1 MRTIPA
7 FLTLAA
13 FVLSTPVEARA
24 VCGDVNASSTVTSSD
39 ALAVLR
45 EAVGQNVDLTCDL
58 CGSDCPGDPLFLLG
72 EWVFES
78 DFGDI
83 FIDEYELFA
92 VDDFNCEIIGQD
104 FDDGS
109 VVYAYAGQEYDYV
122 LLDPDEDSCDLFVFD
137 VVNFDEVEGID
148 YFVDV
153 DVDGACDF
161 DAVLDEGSMIGER
174 VSTAMSTASGTNTAS
189 KRSASTAGTSRSI
202 GTERP
207 ELEALLARVKE
218 RYEAHRGPRR

>member
-1 MRTIPA
+1 MRTILA
-7 FLTLAA
+7 LMTFAA
-13 FVLSTPVEARA
+13 FVLSTALDARA
-24 VCGDVNASSTVTSSD
+24 VCGDVNQSSTVTSSD

-45 EAVGQNVDLTCDL
+45 EAVGLDVGLTCDL

-83 FIDEYELFA
+83 FVDEYELFA

-109 VVYAYAGQEYDYV
+109 VVYAYAGEEYDYV
-122 LLDPDEDSCDLFVFD
+122 LLDPDDESCDLFVFD
-137 VVNFDEVEGID
+137 VVNFDEVVGID
-148 YFVDV
+148 YYVDV
-153 DVDGACDF
+153 DEDGACDF
-161 DAVLDEGSMIGER
+161 DAVIDEGSMTGER
-174 VSTAMSTASGTNTAS
+174 VTAAMSAAAATNVAS
-189 KRSASTAGTSRSI
+189 KRSAVAAGTSRSI
-202 GTERP
+202 AGGSP

-218 RYEAHRGPRR
+218 SYEAHQRPKR